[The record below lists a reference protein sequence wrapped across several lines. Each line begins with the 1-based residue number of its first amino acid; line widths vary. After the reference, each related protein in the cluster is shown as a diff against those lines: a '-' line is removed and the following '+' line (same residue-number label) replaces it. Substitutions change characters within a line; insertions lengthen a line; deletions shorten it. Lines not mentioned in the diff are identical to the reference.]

1 MKHLLNESPSEI
13 TTMAGQRVKVN
24 CSIEYISFSAHTDFK
39 QTTQFVRSLKPA
51 HIILVHGEQTEM
63 QKLKDALIR
72 QYEDNPD
79 YNIQVYNPRNTQP
92 VELYFRGE
100 KNAKVIGKLASNELP
115 QLDAPIS
122 GILVKRNFKYH
133 LMQPDDLPNYTDL
146 AISTIQQRQ
155 SIPFKSD
162 PCIVLAAVERVFGT
176 VKNTST
182 NRYRV
187 IDAVD
192 MIIDSKFVVLE
203 WDSSPIN
210 DMYADGILAEV
221 LKTDLEIQSDLVKD
235 KISGGR
241 DEPIEFKDGLL
252 AALGDMFKGCSLESI
267 DESNEIKIVMDGKEI
282 RVDYKQGRVKCE
294 DDKQIEQIITNV
306 MQQVKNLCV

>member
-1 MKHLLNESPSEI
+1 MS
-13 TTMAGQRVKVN
+13 GQRVKVN

-100 KNAKVIGKLASNELP
+100 KNAKVVGKLAAAAANK
-115 QLDAPIS
+115 LDAPIS

-155 SIPFKSD
+155 SVPYRSE
-162 PCIVLAAVERVFGT
+162 PSMLLAAVEGLFGDL
-176 VKNTST
+176 KKSPANP

-187 IDAVD
+187 FDAIDL
-192 MIIDSKFVVLE
+192 IIEKNFVVLE
-203 WDSSPIN
+203 VPNYWPQTPIF
-210 DMYADGILAEV
+210 V
-221 LKTDLEIQSDLVKD
+221 
-235 KISGGR
+235 
-241 DEPIEFKDGLL
+241 
-252 AALGDMFKGCSLESI
+252 SI
-267 DESNEIKIVMDGKEI
+267 N
-282 RVDYKQGRVKCE
+282 RYCF
-294 DDKQIEQIITNV
+294 
-306 MQQVKNLCV
+306 QQL

>member
-1 MKHLLNESPSEI
+1 
-13 TTMAGQRVKVN
+13 MAGQRVKVN
-24 CSIEYISFSAHTDFK
+24 CSVEYISFSAHTDFK

-115 QLDAPIS
+115 HLDAPIS

-155 SIPFKSD
+155 SIPCGSE
-162 PCIVLAAVERVFGT
+162 PEMVIAAVERVFGA
-176 VKNTST
+176 VIKLSGAT

-187 IDAVD
+187 MDAVD
-192 MIIDSKFVVLE
+192 MVMESKFVVLE
-203 WDSSPIN
+203 WESSPIH

-221 LKTDLEIQSDLVKD
+221 LKTDLEMQQQQSDSNKAATRV
-235 KISGGR
+235 GRPR
-241 DEPIEFKDGLL
+241 DEPLGFKDGLL
-252 AALGDMFKGCSLESI
+252 AALGDMFKGCPIECN
-267 DESNEIKIVMDGKEI
+267 EETNEIKIVMDGKEI
-282 RVDYKQGRVKCE
+282 RIDHRLGRVKCDE
-294 DDKQIEQIITNV
+294 DKQVEQIIANV

>member
-1 MKHLLNESPSEI
+1 MSILIKQRMTKNPKNFKHLLNESPSEI

-51 HIILVHGEQTEM
+51 HIILVHGEQNEM

-100 KNAKVIGKLASNELP
+100 KNAKVVGQLASSGAK
-115 QLDAPIS
+115 LDSQIS

-155 SIPFKSD
+155 SIPFKSE
-162 PCIVLAAVERVFGT
+162 PSLLLAAIENLFGSM
-176 VKNTST
+176 KRSAAPNSS

-187 IDAVD
+187 FDA
-192 MIIDSKFVVLE
+192 I
-203 WDSSPIN
+203 
-210 DMYADGILAEV
+210 
-221 LKTDLEIQSDLVKD
+221 DLVMENNYV
-235 KISGGR
+235 I
-241 DEPIEFKDGLL
+241 
-252 AALGDMFKGCSLESI
+252 LEVSYI
-267 DESNEIKIVMDGKEI
+267 VIIIYSEI
-282 RVDYKQGRVKCE
+282 Y
-294 DDKQIEQIITNV
+294 
-306 MQQVKNLCV
+306 

>member
-1 MKHLLNESPSEI
+1 
-13 TTMAGQRVKVN
+13 MAGQRVKVN
-24 CSIEYISFSAHTDFK
+24 CSIEYISFSAHTDFR

-100 KNAKVIGKLASNELP
+100 KNAKVVGKLASNELP
-115 QLDAPIS
+115 KLDAPIS

-155 SIPFKSD
+155 SIPYKSE
-162 PCIVLAAVERVFGT
+162 PSMVLAAVERVFG
-176 VKNTST
+176 VLKNNNHNPTSA
-182 NRYRV
+182 NKYR
-187 IDAVD
+187 IMDAVD
-192 MIIDSKFVVLE
+192 MTIENKFVVLE
-203 WDSSPIN
+203 WESSPIN

-221 LKTDLEIQSDLVKD
+221 LKTDLEIESDLVK
-235 KISGGR
+235 KGSGR
-241 DEPIEFKDGLL
+241 DEPIEFKEGLL
-252 AALGDMFKGCSLESI
+252 AALGDMFKGCEI
-267 DESNEIKIVMDGKEI
+267 EADDEKSEIKIVMDGKEI
-282 RVDYKQGRVKCE
+282 RVDHRLGQVKCE
-294 DDKQIEQIITNV
+294 EDKQVEQIIANV
-306 MQQVKNLCV
+306 MQQVKNLCVCE